1 MTYPYPTDPPP
12 PPSGVQ
18 PLPPMPP
25 MPNQGVPTA
34 PVPYPFPVPQPWAQA
49 TPVLTYQVTDRVEKG
64 VSQMPLISMIAG
76 IVTFPF
82 LCSAP
87 VTDGWPVLSSAVA
100 VAAVIL
106 GHIGLARAPRAGTSR
121 GNGMAITGLILGY
134 LMLAIAVVWLLLKLR
149 YGVTTS

>member
-1 MTYPYPTDPPP
+1 MTYPYPSDPPP
-12 PPSGVQ
+12 PPQAVS
-18 PLPPMPP
+18 PMAP

-34 PVPYPFPVPQPWAQA
+34 PVPYPFQVPQPWAQA

-64 VSQMPLISMIAG
+64 VSQLPLISMIAG

-87 VTDGWPVLSSAVA
+87 VTDGWPLLSSAVA
-100 VAAVIL
+100 IAAVVL
-106 GHIGLARAPRAGTSR
+106 GHVGLARAPRAGTSR

-134 LMLAIAVVWLLLKLR
+134 LILAISVVWLLLRLR
-149 YGVTTS
+149 YVGTSA

>member
-1 MTYPYPTDPPP
+1 M
-12 PPSGVQ
+12 
-18 PLPPMPP
+18 
-25 MPNQGVPTA
+25 
-34 PVPYPFPVPQPWAQA
+34 
-49 TPVLTYQVTDRVEKG
+49 LTYQVTDRVEKG

-76 IVTFPF
+76 IVTLPF

-100 VAAVIL
+100 VAAVFL
-106 GHIGLARAPRAGTSR
+106 GHVGLAQAPRAGTSR